1 MSAAQAPRSIAIVA
15 TGWIDRADSAFP
27 KAVALPDGSLL
38 CSYSDA
44 GGAYAT
50 GGTGLSRSVDGGRT
64 WTREPDVLPVGT
76 NPPSSNFLKLS
87 RDADGRTLY
96 AYGTCSADIDGR
108 VFGTRP
114 ATAILCTSQ
123 DQGRTWSAPVEVPMP
138 TDMLEVSDAVL
149 VLGSGR
155 LVAPAATVDPGRPGE
170 RVVAA
175 ISDDGGR
182 TWPRTVD
189 VLRDPTGRLGYLE
202 QKLVDLGDGRL
213 LATAWTVT
221 MDDLADQPNSHAMS
235 TDDGL
240 TWTAP
245 RSIGTHGQ
253 TLSATPLGA
262 DRVLLL
268 YNRRYG
274 RQGVVM
280 AIADLADEAWP
291 IVWEGLL
298 HDAAAERQRAPGAD
312 AIEEMKAF
320 AFGFPTAVR
329 LPDGDLLATWWAS
342 VDGGP
347 TGIAWARLRPLD

>member
-1 MSAAQAPRSIAIVA
+1 MTPTTTPRSIEIVGS
-15 TGWIDRADSAFP
+15 GWVDRADSAF
-27 KAVALPDGSLL
+27 ARTIALPSGELL
-38 CSYSDA
+38 CSYSNA

-50 GGTGLSRSVDGGRT
+50 GGTGVSRSTDGGRT
-64 WTREPDVLPVGT
+64 WTREADVLPVGT

-87 RDADGRTLY
+87 RSADGRTLY
-96 AYGTCSADIDGR
+96 AYGTRSADVDGM

-123 DQGRTWSAPVEVPMP
+123 DEGRTWSTPAEVPMP
-138 TDMLEVSDAVL
+138 TDMLEVSDAAL
-149 VLGSGR
+149 VLPSGR
-155 LVAPAATVDPGRPGE
+155 LIAPAATVDPGRPGE

-182 TWPRTVD
+182 TWPQTVD
-189 VLRDPTGRLGYLE
+189 VLRDPERRLGYLE

-221 MDDLADQPNSHAMS
+221 MDDLADQPNSFAIS

-240 TWTAP
+240 TWTPP
-245 RSIGTHGQ
+245 RFIGTLGQ
-253 TLSATPLGA
+253 TISAQPLGGG
-262 DRVLLL
+262 RVLLL

-280 AIADLADEAWP
+280 AIADITDEAWP
-291 IVWEGLL
+291 IHWEGLV
-298 HDAAAERQRAPGAD
+298 HDAAAERERAPGAD
-312 AIEEMKAF
+312 AIEEMKTF

-329 LPDGDLLATWWAS
+329 LSDGDLLATWWAS
-342 VDGGP
+342 PDGGS
-347 TGIAWARLRPLD
+347 TGIAWARLHPVA